1 MGAEDYLEIIKN
13 CKFIAI
19 ENVPQF
25 NDTNSNQ
32 QKRFITLLDVIY
44 DKGIPL
50 AITAKQNLDEFTSS
64 SLLETPFKRTI
75 SRLYE
80 LTSVKYN

>member
-1 MGAEDYLEIIKN
+1 MEDFLEIIKN

-19 ENVPQF
+19 EKVPQF

-50 AITAKQNLDEFTSS
+50 AITAKAVDCIADVPIFL
-64 SLLETPFKRTI
+64 
-75 SRLYE
+75 
-80 LTSVKYN
+80 